1 MISACGHSGGTWCC
15 SSEIAISYS
24 LTGSFSVHCR
34 AIDAQRMTHFLQLA
48 GALCKHSSSSVNDCD
63 L

>member
-1 MISACGHSGGTWCC
+1 MICASGHSGGTWCC
-15 SSEIAISYS
+15 STVMAISYS
-24 LTGSFSVHCR
+24 PTGSLSVHYR
-34 AIDAQRMTHFLQLA
+34 PIEAQRLTYFCQLA